1 MHKWAFTL
9 KIRNNF
15 LLKLSYSLPLSTPW
29 KTRLEV
35 AENLYEKLSQK
46 KIFEKFYINF
56 ILPAPRIR
64 NSEGSREHPQEY
76 IMTYYC
82 LKLLQNSFKFKLNVC
97 RHDLTD
103 GVLHTCKNKSLI
115 FGVYIYSHIYYI
127 YIHTYMYIHTYIY
140 TYIYIYMY
148 IYISVYINIYLL
160 IYLYIYIYINIC
172 IQVYINIYIN
182 ISI

>member
-97 RHDLTD
+97 RHDLHEGLLHYLHSIPTD
-103 GVLHTCKNKSLI
+103 PPKTFGDCRITIKAISMHFSNSL
-115 FGVYIYSHIYYI
+115 
-127 YIHTYMYIHTYIY
+127 
-140 TYIYIYMY
+140 
-148 IYISVYINIYLL
+148 
-160 IYLYIYIYINIC
+160 
-172 IQVYINIYIN
+172 
-182 ISI
+182 

>member
-46 KIFEKFYINF
+46 RIFEKFYINF

-64 NSEGSREHPQEY
+64 NSEGSREHPQKY

-115 FGVYIYSHIYYI
+115 FGVYIYSHIYYT

-140 TYIYIYMY
+140 TYIDIFTFGKAQHLVLWGLWWHQLF
-148 IYISVYINIYLL
+148 STP
-160 IYLYIYIYINIC
+160 
-172 IQVYINIYIN
+172 
-182 ISI
+182 